1 MTERGKRKRRAK
13 LRSREGGCDENMT
26 IHDIHRRGPCRRTGS
41 SLAMLP
47 LVMPGLVPGIS
58 IGAMAAAEMDAR
70 NKSGHDGGGRS
81 GMTEGAHPGLTEE
94 PVPSLSKEGVQ
105 AGRKGDG
112 RQAMTGTPPHDTS

>member
-26 IHDIHRRGPCRRTGS
+26 IHDIHRRGPYRRTGS

-58 IGAMAAAEMDAR
+58 IGAIAAAERDAR
-70 NKSGHDGGGRS
+70 NKSGHDEEWV
-81 GMTEGAHPGLTEE
+81 GMPGADPCPDPTEPFEILLNPCHAPC
-94 PVPSLSKEGVQ
+94 
-105 AGRKGDG
+105 
-112 RQAMTGTPPHDTS
+112 PPELNRTAVEQVRA